1 MSEQGWRSTRSM
13 EQARELYTLKEGTT
27 TFKEYVVPATNRHFF
42 EVKKRG
48 RTLYEGESYR
58 QAKSLYQE
66 LCQN

>member
-1 MSEQGWRSTRSM
+1 M
-13 EQARELYTLKEGTT
+13 EQTRELYTLKEGTA
-27 TFKEYVVPATNRHFF
+27 TFKEYVVRATNKHFF

-58 QAKSLYQE
+58 HAKSVYQE